1 LIWRET
7 LPHQPSRCENKRK
20 QTPHKKR
27 RTRNAVQQTPDKKR
41 KTRNYTQETQ
51 PKRTQ
56 PKEMSLKQSINAAQ
70 SQRNPNP
77 SSSRLDAGRTNC
89 LLGLLRTRDLHSA
102 SGTRVDGT
110 HLDILLLTLPTCMVP
125 SSPTSLRIPD
135 DSAAAEEKEKN
146 IKNKAAKRQP
156 NRDHRRV
163 SVPVDRL
170 KGEGHCNTLAG
181 GTKHCTG
188 GTVGCGENRLID
200 DLGNFVCLAIG
211 IMVLR
216 LRWTTSFFLSKEPGQ
231 RFPWCSLKV
240 HTLVILDS

>member
-1 LIWRET
+1 LICRET

-41 KTRNYTQETQ
+41 HTRNYTQETP

-70 SQRNPNP
+70 SQRNRYL
-77 SSSRLDAGRTNC
+77 SSSRLDAGRTNW
-89 LLGLLRTRDLHSA
+89 LLGLLMTRDLHSA

-125 SSPTSLRIPD
+125 CSPTSLRIPD

-156 NRDHRRV
+156 NGDHRRV
-163 SVPVDRL
+163 AVPVDRL
-170 KGEGHCNTLAG
+170 KGGIIATHSPEGLSTVPAG
-181 GTKHCTG
+181 QSVVVRT
-188 GTVGCGENRLID
+188 
-200 DLGNFVCLAIG
+200 
-211 IMVLR
+211 
-216 LRWTTSFFLSKEPGQ
+216 
-231 RFPWCSLKV
+231 
-240 HTLVILDS
+240 DS